1 MASKT
6 PTTPSEDTLEDT
18 TVAQET
24 SENPDLPK
32 FETGFLVVKSNTGSW
47 HVLTDLSA
55 PLSIDRETTL
65 NEVRVGS
72 SEVAYS
78 LGQQQL
84 AALIITAL
92 APQSESTIEE

>member
-1 MASKT
+1 MSEET
-6 PTTPSEDTLEDT
+6 QNETTTEAQPEVT
-18 TVAQET
+18 T
-24 SENPDLPK
+24 
-32 FETGFLVVKSNTGSW
+32 FETGFLVVKSKTGAW

-55 PLSIDRETTL
+55 PLSIERETTL

-92 APQSESTIEE
+92 APQPEGTIEE

>member
-1 MASKT
+1 MTKKET
-6 PTTPSEDTLEDT
+6 PEETT
-18 TVAQET
+18 TVTAET
-24 SENPDLPK
+24 PETPEVPK
-32 FETGFLVVKSNTGSW
+32 FETGFLVIKSSAGSW

-55 PLSIDRETTL
+55 PLSIERETTL

-84 AALIITAL
+84 AALIMTAL

>member
-1 MASKT
+1 MTENETTTEATVT
-6 PTTPSEDTLEDT
+6 PE
-18 TVAQET
+18 A
-24 SENPDLPK
+24 SENPEMPK

>member
-1 MASKT
+1 MSEDVQT
-6 PTTPSEDTLEDT
+6 ETTPEVT
-18 TVAQET
+18 T
-24 SENPDLPK
+24 
-32 FETGFLVVKSNTGSW
+32 FETGFLVVKSETGAW

-55 PLSIDRETTL
+55 PLKINRETTL

-92 APQSESTIEE
+92 APQPEGTIEE

>member
-1 MASKT
+1 MTENETTTEAS
-6 PTTPSEDTLEDT
+6 
-18 TVAQET
+18 VT
-24 SENPDLPK
+24 SETPEVTE
-32 FETGFLVVKSNTGSW
+32 FETGFLVVKAKSGAW

-55 PLSIDRETTL
+55 PLSIQRETTL

-84 AALIITAL
+84 AALIIAAL

>member
-1 MASKT
+1 MSEETQNEATTESK
-6 PTTPSEDTLEDT
+6 PEVTT
-18 TVAQET
+18 
-24 SENPDLPK
+24 
-32 FETGFLVVKSNTGSW
+32 FETGFLVVKAKTGAW

-55 PLSIDRETTL
+55 PLSIERETTL

-92 APQSESTIEE
+92 APQPEGTIEE

>member
-1 MASKT
+1 MTENNTEATVTAET
-6 PTTPSEDTLEDT
+6 PEVPE
-18 TVAQET
+18 
-24 SENPDLPK
+24 LPK
-32 FETGFLVVKSNTGSW
+32 FETGFLVVKGESGSW

-72 SEVAYS
+72 AEVAYS

-92 APQSESTIEE
+92 APQSEGTIEE

>member
-1 MASKT
+1 
-6 PTTPSEDTLEDT
+6 
-18 TVAQET
+18 
-24 SENPDLPK
+24 
-32 FETGFLVVKSNTGSW
+32 
-47 HVLTDLSA
+47 LSA
-55 PLSIDRETTL
+55 PLSIERETTL

-92 APQSESTIEE
+92 APQGESTIEE

>member
-1 MASKT
+1 MTNESINE
-6 PTTPSEDTLEDT
+6 PTEAT
-18 TVAQET
+18 TESAPEIPT
-24 SENPDLPK
+24 

-55 PLSIDRETTL
+55 ALKIEREVSL

-72 SEVAYS
+72 SEVSYS

-92 APQSESTIEE
+92 APQPEGTIEE

>member
-1 MASKT
+1 MT
-6 PTTPSEDTLEDT
+6 DETQNEELTTPEM
-18 TVAQET
+18 
-24 SENPDLPK
+24 PK
-32 FETGFLVVKSNTGSW
+32 FETGFLVVKASAGSW

-55 PLSIDRETTL
+55 PLSIERETTL

>member
-1 MASKT
+1 MTKKET
-6 PTTPSEDTLEDT
+6 PEET
-18 TVAQET
+18 TVET
-24 SENPDLPK
+24 PETPEVPK
-32 FETGFLVVKSNTGSW
+32 FETGFLVIKSSAGSW

-55 PLSIDRETTL
+55 PLSIERETTL

-84 AALIITAL
+84 AALIMTAL
-92 APQSESTIEE
+92 APQGESTIEE

>member
-1 MASKT
+1 MT
-6 PTTPSEDTLEDT
+6 DEVQNEEITTPE
-18 TVAQET
+18 
-24 SENPDLPK
+24 LPK
-32 FETGFLVVKSNTGSW
+32 FETGFLVVKSDTGSW

-55 PLSIDRETTL
+55 PLSIERETTL

>member
-1 MASKT
+1 MTEK
-6 PTTPSEDTLEDT
+6 
-18 TVAQET
+18 ET
-24 SENPDLPK
+24 SEETTVTSETPEVPK
-32 FETGFLVVKSNTGSW
+32 FETGFLVIKSTAGSW

-55 PLSIDRETTL
+55 PLNIERETTL

-84 AALIITAL
+84 AALIMTAL

>member
-1 MASKT
+1 MTENETTTEATAT
-6 PTTPSEDTLEDT
+6 PEVPEM
-18 TVAQET
+18 
-24 SENPDLPK
+24 PK
-32 FETGFLVVKSNTGSW
+32 FETGFLVVKSETGSW